1 MPIQLYKFHTKQSV
15 WQRFLRCALILPLSL
30 AWTPTA
36 LALHRIDP
44 DVCET
49 LPTISEFHQQALTQF
64 ELQTQGLALWR
75 NPAQLDA
82 LLSQLIAVADD
93 GLDPLDYHFE
103 ELAHARAHLA
113 TWGQLGRCDIKL
125 ATDAYLLALSDL
137 HYGRARMQGTDAV
150 WQAPQF
156 TRPPQPAQLVTIALQ
171 GLSDLPLAFS
181 EARPQLPRYLNLRNA
196 YRIAR
201 DNLPSQWPEVPP
213 GPTLEESD
221 LSDRVMALRA
231 RLEAER
237 YIAMPVTASPTQ
249 ATDAASPS
257 AASVAAAQRFD
268 PQLTAAVEAFQ
279 QRHGLEVDG
288 KVGKG
293 TLAALN
299 VTPAE
304 RLEQI
309 KANLERLRWLAQDM
323 GRDANRN
330 LLLVDIAGARLE
342 LYEKG
347 QLSWTGR
354 AQVGRPT
361 RETPELKS
369 MITHVTVNPTWNIPR
384 SIFLKDALPSIMRD
398 PLYLSKRN
406 IRVYNSTGDELDPLV
421 VDWQNPKNLS
431 LKQDPGPG
439 NALGEVVIRFSNPFA
454 VYLHDT
460 PSSGLFNTSQRF
472 YSSGCVRVEGA
483 MELTRKLFASGSAEQ
498 MAQFEA
504 AKASGLSRNVHLPKG
519 VYVVLA
525 YWTAEANQ
533 AGEISFRPDVY
544 HSDGSL
550 LAMLDN

>member
-1 MPIQLYKFHTKQSV
+1 M
-15 WQRFLRCALILPLSL
+15 LSL
-30 AWTPTA
+30 SLMMAPSA
-36 LALHRIDP
+36 FALHRIDP

-49 LPTISEFHQQALTQF
+49 LPVISEFHQQALTQF
-64 ELQTQGLALWR
+64 ELQTQGLELWR
-75 NPAQLDA
+75 DPAQLDA
-82 LLSQLIAVADD
+82 LLSQLIEVTDD

-113 TWGQLGRCDIKL
+113 TWGQLGRCDVRL
-125 ATDAYLLALSDL
+125 ASDAYLLALSDL
-137 HYGRARMQGTDAV
+137 HYGRARMLGTDAV

-156 TRPPQPAQLVTIALQ
+156 TRPPQPAQLVAIALQ
-171 GLSDLPLAFS
+171 GVSALHLAFN
-181 EARPQLPRYLNLRNA
+181 EARPQLPRYMNLRNA

-201 DNLPSQWPEVPP
+201 DTLPPQWPEVPP
-213 GPTLEESD
+213 GPTMEED
-221 LSDRVMALRA
+221 DVSDRVPMLRA
-231 RLEAER
+231 RLEAGR
-237 YIAMPVTASPTQ
+237 YLKASVTMPPALS
-249 ATDAASPS
+249 TDAPAPASPS
-257 AASVAAAQRFD
+257 TTVGWFD

-279 QRHGLEVDG
+279 QQHGLQVDG

-293 TLAALN
+293 TLAQLN

-309 KANLERLRWLAQDM
+309 KANLERLRWLSQDM
-323 GRDANRN
+323 DRDPSRN

-342 LYEKG
+342 LYEQG
-347 QLSWTGR
+347 NLSWTGR

-406 IRVYNSTGDELDPLV
+406 IRVYNRSGDELDPLF
-421 VDWQNPKNLS
+421 VDWQNPRNLS

-439 NALGEVVIRFSNPFA
+439 NALGQVVIRFSNPFA

-483 MELTRKLFASGSAEQ
+483 MDLTRKLFAGASPEQ
-498 MAQFEA
+498 KAQFEA
-504 AKASGLSRNVHLPKG
+504 ARASGVPQNVHLPRG

-525 YWTAEANQ
+525 YWTVEANA

-544 HSDGSL
+544 RSDGSL
-550 LAMLDN
+550 LAMLDR